1 MRPLLLL
8 SLLFSCLWGQTQDS
22 LVHQFSDKHKQN
34 WVVPAL
40 IAGYAGADYL
50 CYRYLDTRIQKGV
63 QANKNGTEDFI
74 FNTVSDLGLGR
85 TQTIGIL
92 TVGAASL
99 IFKNTRLKKTVLIW
113 AGSLFINSIAT
124 DQLKTTFQR
133 HRPNTGDPYNT
144 FDWRKGPNL
153 NRSFP
158 SGHTTNAFTTATVWV
173 MQYRDK
179 KWVPYVAYGLATLVG
194 MSRIYHNAHWASD
207 VITGAAV
214 GYGSARAMTAIYRLA
229 GKKIRFLP
237 EVGNRYVSMQV
248 VYSF

>member
-1 MRPLLLL
+1 MRPLLFLP
-8 SLLFSCLWGQTQDS
+8 LLFSCLWGQTQDS
-22 LVHQFSDKHKQN
+22 LVHQPREKHQQK

-40 IAGYAGADYL
+40 IAGYAEADYL
-50 CYRYLDTRIQKGV
+50 FYRYLDTRIQKGV

-92 TVGAASL
+92 SVGAASL

-144 FDWRKGPNL
+144 FDWRRGPNL

-158 SGHTTNAFTTATVWV
+158 SGHTTNAFTTATVWA
-173 MQYRDK
+173 MQYHDK

-229 GKKIRFLP
+229 SKKIRFLP
-237 EVGNRYVSMQV
+237 EVENGHVSMQV

>member
-1 MRPLLLL
+1 MRPLLFLP
-8 SLLFSCLWGQTQDS
+8 LLFSCLWGQTQDS
-22 LVHQFSDKHKQN
+22 LVHQPREKHQQK

-40 IAGYAGADYL
+40 IAAYAGADYL

-92 TVGAASL
+92 SVGAASL

-144 FDWRKGPNL
+144 FDWRRGPNL

-158 SGHTTNAFTTATVWV
+158 SGHTTNAFTTATVWA
-173 MQYRDK
+173 MQYHDK
-179 KWVPYVAYGLATLVG
+179 KWVPYVTYGLATLVG

-229 GKKIRFLP
+229 SKKIRFLP
-237 EVGNRYVSMQV
+237 EVENGHVSMQV

>member
-1 MRPLLLL
+1 
-8 SLLFSCLWGQTQDS
+8 
-22 LVHQFSDKHKQN
+22 
-34 WVVPAL
+34 
-40 IAGYAGADYL
+40 L

-92 TVGAASL
+92 SVGAASL

-144 FDWRKGPNL
+144 FDWRRGPNL

-158 SGHTTNAFTTATVWV
+158 SGHTTNAFTTATVWA
-173 MQYRDK
+173 MQYHDK

-229 GKKIRFLP
+229 SKKIRFLP
-237 EVGNRYVSMQV
+237 EVENGHVSMQV